1 MNEKIISIVCDILKT
16 MWLFVIVIFV
26 VVSFYKT
33 HISVEK
39 LESVLEE
46 LYEELDEAFEEV
58 DYEQDTFV
66 REIKELRE
74 RIKALEKTTN
84 TASVIETIK
93 NARFGIGTIMQ
104 RYNNNGTYYYMV
116 KVDNDTAVIFSRDLF
131 SVDETVIVCKVE
143 NTLFLIDIS

>member
-1 MNEKIISIVCDILKT
+1 MNEKNISIVILGT
-16 MWLFVIVIFV
+16 IWIFVIATFA
-26 VVSFYKT
+26 VVSFARVK
-33 HISVEK
+33 K
-39 LESVLEE
+39 LKSVLEE

-84 TASVIETIK
+84 TVSDIETIK
-93 NARFGIGTIMQ
+93 NAQFGIGTIMQ

-116 KVDNDTAVIFSRDLF
+116 KVDNDTAVISSRDLF

>member
-1 MNEKIISIVCDILKT
+1 MNEKNISIVILGT
-16 MWLFVIVIFV
+16 IWIFVIATFA
-26 VVSFYKT
+26 VVSFTRVK
-33 HISVEK
+33 K

-46 LYEELDEAFEEV
+46 LYEELDDAFEEA

-66 REIKELRE
+66 YEIKELRE

-84 TASVIETIK
+84 TVSDIETIK
-93 NARFGIGTIMQ
+93 NAQFGIGTIMQ

-116 KVDNDTAVIFSRDLF
+116 KVDNDTAVISSRDLF

-143 NTLFLIDIS
+143 NALFLIDIS

>member
-1 MNEKIISIVCDILKT
+1 MNEKIISIVILGT
-16 MWLFVIVIFV
+16 IWIFVIATFA
-26 VVSFYKT
+26 VVSFARVK
-33 HISVEK
+33 K

-58 DYEQDTFV
+58 DCEQDTFV

-84 TASVIETIK
+84 TVSDIETIK
-93 NARFGIGTIMQ
+93 NAQFGIGTIMQ

-116 KVDNDTAVIFSRDLF
+116 KVDNETGVISSRDLF

-143 NTLFLIDIS
+143 NALFLIDIS

>member
-1 MNEKIISIVCDILKT
+1 MNEKNISIVILVT
-16 MWLFVIVIFV
+16 IWIFVIATFA
-26 VVSFYKT
+26 VVSFARVK
-33 HISVEK
+33 K
-39 LESVLEE
+39 LKSVLEE
-46 LYEELDEAFEEV
+46 LFEELDEAFEEV

-84 TASVIETIK
+84 TVSDIETIK
-93 NARFGIGTIMQ
+93 NAQFGIGTIMQ

-116 KVDNDTAVIFSRDLF
+116 KVDNDTGVISSRDLF

-143 NTLFLIDIS
+143 NALFLIDIS

>member
-1 MNEKIISIVCDILKT
+1 MNEKNISIVILGT
-16 MWLFVIVIFV
+16 IWIFVIATFA
-26 VVSFYKT
+26 VVSFARVK
-33 HISVEK
+33 K
-39 LESVLEE
+39 LESVLEK

-84 TASVIETIK
+84 AASDIETIK
-93 NARFGIGTIMQ
+93 NARFGIGTIVH
-104 RYNNNGTYYYMV
+104 RLKNNGVYYYTI
-116 KVDNDTAVIFSRDLF
+116 KIDNDTAVISSKDLF
-131 SVDETVIVCKVE
+131 SVNETVIVCRIE

>member
-1 MNEKIISIVCDILKT
+1 MNEKNISIVILVT
-16 MWLFVIVIFV
+16 IWTFVIATFAI
-26 VVSFYKT
+26 VSFAR
-33 HISVEK
+33 VEK

-58 DYEQDTFV
+58 DCEEDTFV

-93 NARFGIGTIMQ
+93 NAQFGIGTIVH
-104 RYNNNGTYYYMV
+104 RLENNGVYYYTI
-116 KVDNDTAVIFSRDLF
+116 KIDNDTAVISSKDLF

-143 NTLFLIDIS
+143 NALFLIDIS

>member
-1 MNEKIISIVCDILKT
+1 MNEKNISIVILGT
-16 MWLFVIVIFV
+16 MWIFVIATFA
-26 VVSFYKT
+26 VVSFARVK
-33 HISVEK
+33 K

-58 DYEQDTFV
+58 DCEEDAFV

-84 TASVIETIK
+84 TVSDIETIK
-93 NARFGIGTIMQ
+93 NAQFGIGTIMQ

-116 KVDNDTAVIFSRDLF
+116 KVDNDTAVISSRDLF

-143 NTLFLIDIS
+143 NALFLIDIS

>member
-1 MNEKIISIVCDILKT
+1 MNEKNISIVILGT
-16 MWLFVIVIFV
+16 IWIFVIATFA
-26 VVSFYKT
+26 VVSFARVK
-33 HISVEK
+33 K

-84 TASVIETIK
+84 AASDIETIK
-93 NARFGIGTIMQ
+93 NARFGIGTIVH
-104 RYNNNGTYYYMV
+104 RLKNNGVYYYTI
-116 KVDNDTAVIFSRDLF
+116 KIDNDTAVISSKDLF
-131 SVDETVIVCKVE
+131 SVNETVIVCRIE

>member
-1 MNEKIISIVCDILKT
+1 MNEKNISIVILGT
-16 MWLFVIVIFV
+16 IWIFVIATFAI
-26 VVSFYKT
+26 VSFARVK
-33 HISVEK
+33 K

-58 DYEQDTFV
+58 DCEEDTFV

-84 TASVIETIK
+84 TVSDIETIK
-93 NARFGIGTIMQ
+93 NAQFGIGTIMQ

-116 KVDNDTAVIFSRDLF
+116 KVDNDTAVISSRDLF

-143 NTLFLIDIS
+143 NALFLIDIS

>member
-1 MNEKIISIVCDILKT
+1 MNEKNISIVILVT
-16 MWLFVIVIFV
+16 IWIFVIATFA
-26 VVSFYKT
+26 VVSFARVK
-33 HISVEK
+33 K
-39 LESVLEE
+39 LKSVLEE

-58 DYEQDTFV
+58 DCEQDTFV

-84 TASVIETIK
+84 TVSDIETIK
-93 NARFGIGTIMQ
+93 NAQFGIGTIVH
-104 RYNNNGTYYYMV
+104 RLENNGVYYYTI
-116 KVDNDTAVIFSRDLF
+116 KIDNDTAVISSRDLF

>member
-1 MNEKIISIVCDILKT
+1 MNEKNISIVILVT
-16 MWLFVIVIFV
+16 IWIFVIATFA
-26 VVSFYKT
+26 VVSFARVK
-33 HISVEK
+33 K

-58 DYEQDTFV
+58 DCEQDTFV

-84 TASVIETIK
+84 TVSDIETIK
-93 NARFGIGTIMQ
+93 NAQFGIGTIMQ

-116 KVDNDTAVIFSRDLF
+116 KVDNDTAVISSRYLF

-143 NTLFLIDIS
+143 NALFLIDIS